1 MNEMRRI
8 HRSDGAGARG
18 AAAAAGHR
26 VVNTTHSRRE
36 SAPPPSSGG
45 GRGAGHAGAPQG
57 GRGPRK
63 EKPEKEKKE
72 KKGHPVLRAIFR
84 IFATL
89 FCVGIMAGC
98 ALAVCMVFYV
108 VQATAND
115 GDLLNLDQIEL
126 SQSSVVMATDPDTGA
141 QIEYATLRSSNSHR
155 MWVDLEQIPEYL
167 QYAFICTEDKDFYT
181 EPGFNLKR
189 TVGAMI
195 NEYIVPIYSSRQG
208 ASTIEQQLIKNLT
221 EDDSASGIE
230 GALRKLREI
239 YRAYTLYRN
248 YSKETILEAYLNTI
262 SFTGT
267 IQGVQTA
274 SLEYFG
280 KEVDQL
286 TLWECATIASIT
298 KNPTNYNPRTN
309 PENLINRR
317 NFVLYNMWDQGVITE
332 DVYREAIA
340 QPLVLAEEDTSR
352 TTATNNSYF
361 TDALFEEVVQ
371 DIMEKEGITEAAAQQ
386 MLYTGGFTIEATVNP
401 KVQAQMEELM
411 LNTGD
416 AYFPA
421 GWHEEPVSSLS
432 EDDIPVYNDDGTLK
446 TTTAE
451 DGTVTYYRNVRTQ
464 AAMVTLDYDG
474 NVIAMVGGLGEK
486 TRDLTLNRA
495 YSVTRQTGSAIKPIG
510 AYALG
515 IEYGLVNWST
525 MLNNSPL
532 YLKSDM
538 VIRDDDYCRR
548 NGLSG
553 LSDEALRAYPN
564 AWRSWP
570 KNYGGNYGDNTDVP
584 LWNGLARSLN
594 TIAARVGDLVGANT
608 IFNFLYNTLQL
619 DTLDP
624 VNDVGLAPLVMGS
637 QTHGVTPMDLA
648 AAFQIFYDGQ
658 YTTPHLY
665 TRVLDRDGNIYLEN
679 NATSYQALTPQTAS
693 IMNQL
698 LQNVLYSSVGTAGGR
713 YPTAGNMRSF
723 GKTGTATDERD
734 LWFVGGT
741 PYYVTAVWW
750 GYDSPYDMTLT
761 LGSQARTRTCV
772 EAWRALMNT
781 VQEGYETREFPMAEG
796 VVQRSYCTQSGLLA
810 GPGCPGRATG
820 YYKADDLPAT
830 CNYDHSGGIA
840 SSQVD
845 TEGVITD

>member
-8 HRSDGAGARG
+8 HRSDEAGSSSHS
-18 AAAAAGHR
+18 AASGSGRRR
-26 VVNTTHSRRE
+26 VDTSHSRRE
-36 SAPPPSSGG
+36 SAPSRPAGG
-45 GRGAGHAGAPQG
+45 GQPPRTPRRPQ
-57 GRGPRK
+57 RDQEPERPRK
-63 EKPEKEKKE
+63 K
-72 KKGHPVLRAIFR
+72 HPILRGLFR
-84 IFATL
+84 LAATV
-89 FCVGIMAGC
+89 FCLGIMAGC
-98 ALAVCMVFYV
+98 ALAVCLVFYA

-115 GDLLNLDQIEL
+115 GDLLDLDSIEL
-126 SQSSVVMATDPDTGA
+126 SQSSVVVATDPDTGE
-141 QIEYATLRSSNSHR
+141 QVEYATLRSSNSHR
-155 MWVDLEQIPEYL
+155 MWVDLEQIPTYL
-167 QYAFICTEDKDFYT
+167 QYAFICTEDKDFYS

-189 TVGAMI
+189 TVGAMV
-195 NEYIVPIYSSRQG
+195 NEYILPIYSSKQG

-221 EDDSASGIE
+221 DDDSSSGLK
-230 GALRKLREI
+230 GALRKVREI
-239 YRAYTLYRN
+239 YRAYSLYRN

-274 SLEYFG
+274 AMEYFN
-280 KEVDQL
+280 KDVSQL

-298 KNPTNYNPRTN
+298 KNPTNYNPYTN

-317 NFVLYNMWDQGVITE
+317 NFLLYNMKDQGIISE
-332 DVYREAIA
+332 EEYQDAIA
-340 QPLVLAEEDTSR
+340 QPLVLAEEDTSK

-361 TDALFEEVVQ
+361 TDALFEEVV
-371 DIMEKEGITEAAAQQ
+371 DGIMEKEGITEAAAQQ

-401 KVQAQMEELM
+401 KIQSQMEELM
-411 LNTGD
+411 LNTND

-421 GWHEEPVSSLS
+421 GWHEEAVSSLS
-432 EDDIPVYNDDGTLK
+432 EDDTPVYNADGTLK

-464 AAMVTLDYDG
+464 AAMVMLDYDG
-474 NVIAMVGGLGEK
+474 NVVAIVGGLGEK

-553 LSDEALRAYPN
+553 LSDQALKAYPN

-570 KNYGGNYGDNTDVP
+570 QNYGGNYGDNKDLP

-594 TIAARVGDLVGANT
+594 TIAVRVGDLVGAST
-608 IFNFLYNTLQL
+608 IFNFIYNTLQL
-619 DTLDP
+619 NTLDP
-624 VNDVGLAPLVMGS
+624 VNDVGLAPMVMGS
-637 QTHGVTPMDLA
+637 QTHGVTPMALA

-679 NATSYQALTPQTAS
+679 NATSYQALTPQTAT

-698 LQNVLYSSVGTAGGR
+698 LQNVLYSSVGTASGR
-713 YPTAGNMRSF
+713 YPTTGGMRSF
-723 GKTGTATDERD
+723 GKTGTTTDEKD

-750 GYDSPYDMTLT
+750 GYDSPYDMTNT
-761 LGSQARTRTCV
+761 LGSQAKTRTCV
-772 EAWRALMNT
+772 EAWRALMNQ
-781 VQEGYETREFPMAEG
+781 VQEGYAYKEFPMADG

-810 GPGCPGRATG
+810 TSGCPSTATG

-830 CNYDHSGGIA
+830 CNYDHGGGVV
-840 SSQVD
+840 SSNVD
-845 TEGVITD
+845 TTGVDTD

>member
-8 HRSDGAGARG
+8 HRSDEAGSSSHS
-18 AAAAAGHR
+18 AASGSGRRR
-26 VVNTTHSRRE
+26 VDTSHSRRE
-36 SAPPPSSGG
+36 SAPSRPAGG
-45 GRGAGHAGAPQG
+45 GQPPRTPRRPQ
-57 GRGPRK
+57 RDQEPERPRK
-63 EKPEKEKKE
+63 K
-72 KKGHPVLRAIFR
+72 HPILRGLFR
-84 IFATL
+84 LAATV
-89 FCVGIMAGC
+89 FCLGIMAGC
-98 ALAVCMVFYV
+98 ALAVCLVFYA

-115 GDLLNLDQIEL
+115 GDLLDLDSIEL
-126 SQSSVVMATDPDTGA
+126 SQSSVVVATDPDTGE
-141 QIEYATLRSSNSHR
+141 QVEYATLRSSNSHR
-155 MWVDLEQIPEYL
+155 MWVDLEQIPTYL
-167 QYAFICTEDKDFYT
+167 QYAFICTEDKDFYS

-189 TVGAMI
+189 TVGAMV
-195 NEYIVPIYSSRQG
+195 NEYILPIYSSKQG

-221 EDDSASGIE
+221 DDDSSSGLK
-230 GALRKLREI
+230 GALRKVREI
-239 YRAYTLYRN
+239 YRAYSLYRN

-274 SLEYFG
+274 AMEYFN
-280 KEVDQL
+280 KDVSQL

-298 KNPTNYNPRTN
+298 KNPTNYNPYTN

-317 NFVLYNMWDQGVITE
+317 NFLLYNMKDQGIISE
-332 DVYREAIA
+332 EEYQDAIA
-340 QPLVLAEEDTSR
+340 QPLVLAEEDTSK

-361 TDALFEEVVQ
+361 TDALFEEVVD

-401 KVQAQMEELM
+401 KIQSQMEELM
-411 LNTGD
+411 LNTND

-421 GWHEEPVSSLS
+421 GWHEEAVSSLS
-432 EDDIPVYNDDGTLK
+432 EDDTPVYNADGTLK

-464 AAMVTLDYDG
+464 AAMVMLDYDG
-474 NVIAMVGGLGEK
+474 NVVAIVGGLGEK

-553 LSDEALRAYPN
+553 LSDQALKAYPN

-570 KNYGGNYGDNTDVP
+570 QNYGGNYGDNKDLP

-594 TIAARVGDLVGANT
+594 TIAVRVGDLVGAST
-608 IFNFLYNTLQL
+608 IFNFVYNTLQL
-619 DTLDP
+619 NTLDP
-624 VNDVGLAPLVMGS
+624 VNDVGLAPMVMGS
-637 QTHGVTPMDLA
+637 QTHGVTPMALA

-679 NATSYQALTPQTAS
+679 NATSYQALTPQTAT

-698 LQNVLYSSVGTAGGR
+698 LQNVLYSSVGTASGR
-713 YPTAGNMRSF
+713 YPTTGGMRSF
-723 GKTGTATDERD
+723 GKTGTTTDEKD

-750 GYDSPYDMTLT
+750 GYDSPYDMTNT
-761 LGSQARTRTCV
+761 LGSQAKTRICV
-772 EAWRALMNT
+772 EAWRALMNQ
-781 VQEGYETREFPMAEG
+781 VQEGYAYKEFPMADG

-810 GPGCPGRATG
+810 TSSCPSTAAG

-830 CNYDHSGGIA
+830 CNYDHGGGVV
-840 SSQVD
+840 SSNVD
-845 TEGVITD
+845 TTDVDTD